1 MRPTPLLPQS
11 ANTLYRKILWLSR
24 ENHSIRHK
32 TQRKG
37 ELTMTL
43 KEMQTN
49 LLETLYKETI
59 HNLEQGDLTKEQRYQ
74 MLKETANVFAFSL
87 PKLENAAK

>member
-1 MRPTPLLPQS
+1 
-11 ANTLYRKILWLSR
+11 
-24 ENHSIRHK
+24 
-32 TQRKG
+32 
-37 ELTMTL
+37 MTL